1 MNLQVEQPNHNTTI
15 LHLNGRLDANSQ
27 EIVKKVWF
35 SDEHLKYVIANMAS
49 TSFIDSLGMAAL
61 VSGMKTARTRGG
73 DFYIVNPGEVVRV
86 LLELTRMDSV
96 FRVVA
101 SVEEALQTIAA
112 NGS

>member
-1 MNLQVEQPNHNTTI
+1 MNLQVEQPNPNTSV
-15 LHLNGRLDANSQ
+15 LHLNGRLDASSQ
-27 EIVKKVWF
+27 EIVKQVWL
-35 SDEHLKYVIANMAS
+35 SDEHLKYIIADMAA

-61 VSGMKTARTRGG
+61 VSGMKTVRTRGG

-96 FRVVA
+96 FRLVA
-101 SVEEALQTIAA
+101 SVEEAMQTIAA

>member
-15 LHLNGRLDANSQ
+15 LHLNGRLDASSQ
-27 EIVKKVWF
+27 EAVKNIWL
-35 SDEHLKYVIANMAS
+35 SDEHLQYIIADMAT

-61 VSGMKTARTRGG
+61 VSGMKTVCIRGG

-86 LLELTRMDSV
+86 LLELTRMDAV

-101 SVEEALQTIAA
+101 TVEEVLQTITD